1 MKFGNS
7 GSQMG
12 SGVDRAR
19 VALCCSQKIARLRY
33 IKLQN
38 NLQGRVERP
47 NLAVPNIV
55 NEQ

>member
-1 MKFGNS
+1 
-7 GSQMG
+7 
-12 SGVDRAR
+12 
-19 VALCCSQKIARLRY
+19 LCCSQKIARLRY